1 MAEALIALPPGMA
14 PADAVAWLSSH
25 AERWRALRPG
35 RWAHPFPTVAA
46 LVLASLAALRLAPQG
61 AYFCDGEGPCSPD
74 WLGTAMAALVV
85 AVVYRGIRRLPL
97 AGAAVLPVVGV
108 WAIFDPDTP
117 TAAGIAMAVAACYA
131 CLGCLHRL
139 AAARRQRR
147 LALEIAGPG
156 RYPLPEAAMT
166 RPGHG
171 ELLGCG
177 IVMVVA
183 AALAFI
189 LGPAGITLFLG
200 AEGWQP
206 VAFLGTVIGL
216 LSLGYYVRDRRRA
229 TALRRSAVPA
239 LRVLVRE
246 GGGRNDRRTYVF
258 AADDIEGRRPFLSC
272 YTRLADR
279 ESRNPVHNRLREAVL
294 FGPPHPGGGL
304 VLVSCDGQQTPRR
317 CIEYD
322 IRPARQEYPE
332 HRSEPPHPGA
342 QPLSW
347 GPGIGSRLCA
357 VLGQSVLTAFVVT
370 DLTVL
375 GGISLAQRVYV
386 VFFLLGSSLL
396 IATQFSWR
404 ITADSAGLWS
414 VGTRRVR
421 HIPWDELAQVWLK
434 DRGFRIDPSGE
445 GARGAEIYGVV
456 APAWL
461 NRRFR
466 RRPQALQAVDGIRA
480 LQADPALRPT
490 GKSTPEDRGRP
501 VGLPLLVVDTALAL
515 TLLIFG

>member
-1 MAEALIALPPGMA
+1 MAEALIPLPPGIA
-14 PADAVAWLSSH
+14 PAGAVAWLSSH

-35 RWAHPFPTVAA
+35 RWAHPFPTVVA
-46 LVLASLAALRLAPQG
+46 LVLASMAALRLAPQG
-61 AYFCDGEGPCSPD
+61 AYFCDGKGPCTPD

-97 AGAAVLPVVGV
+97 ASAAVLPVVGI
-108 WAIFDPDTP
+108 WALLDPGTP

-166 RPGHG
+166 RPGYG
-171 ELLGCG
+171 EQLGCG
-177 IVMVVA
+177 IVMVA
-183 AALAFI
+183 AAGLAFI
-189 LGPAGITLFLG
+189 LGPIGITPFMG
-200 AEGWQP
+200 TEGWQP
-206 VAFLGTVIGL
+206 VAFLATIIGL
-216 LSLGYYVRDRRRA
+216 LSLAYYVRDRRRA
-229 TALRRSAVPA
+229 TALRRGPVPA
-239 LRVLVRE
+239 LHVLVRE

-258 AADDIEGRRPFLSC
+258 AVDDIEGRRPFLSC

-279 ESRNPVHNRLREAVL
+279 ESRIPVHNRLREAVL

-304 VLVSCDGQQTPRR
+304 VLVSCDGQETPCR

-322 IRPARQEYPE
+322 VGPARQEYPE
-332 HRSEPPHPGA
+332 HRPEPLHPGA
-342 QPLSW
+342 APLSW

-357 VLGQSVLTAFVVT
+357 VLGQGILTAFVVA
-370 DLTVL
+370 DLTVF
-375 GGISLAQRVYV
+375 GGMSLEHRVYFV
-386 VFFLLGSSLL
+386 LFILGSSLL

-404 ITADSAGLWS
+404 ITADSAGLWA

-434 DRGFRIDPSGE
+434 DRGFRIDRSGE

-456 APAWL
+456 APPGSTVVSAADRKRC
-461 NRRFR
+461 RRSTASVPCKPIPLYG
-466 RRPQALQAVDGIRA
+466 RPGKAPPKTE
-480 LQADPALRPT
+480 ADPSAFPCSS
-490 GKSTPEDRGRP
+490 STRRWRSRC
-501 VGLPLLVVDTALAL
+501 
-515 TLLIFG
+515 